1 MAHLCL
7 IAAAA
12 REMDLS
18 LDKLS
23 SNFQIDAS
31 HGRPTRTRESRD
43 ASEGRSHAT
52 RTTLLRST
60 RASTRKAVPTPPT
73 RATRTGQATHTTAG
87 A

>member
-7 IAAAA
+7 ITAAA

-31 HGRPTRTRESRD
+31 HGRATHSKESRD
-43 ASEGRSHAT
+43 ASEGRMPTT
-52 RTTLLRST
+52 RTAVAIDA
-60 RASTRKAVPTPPT
+60 ASTRKAVPTPPT